1 MRIVLVILLMLSMG
15 FTKLII
21 VSNHIDTADTFETN
35 TIVNMG
41 LSGESL
47 YIYYTEDEVV
57 KHTQIRFEDFDMA
70 FEEFK
75 YIMKEMR

>member
-1 MRIVLVILLMLSMG
+1 MLVSTS
-15 FTKLII
+15 FSKLIT
-21 VSNHIDTADTFETN
+21 VSNHVDTADTFDTN

-41 LSGESL
+41 VSGESL
-47 YIYYTEDEVV
+47 YIYYTEDEAV
-57 KHTQIRFEDFDMA
+57 KHTQIRFEDFDTA

>member
-1 MRIVLVILLMLSMG
+1 MLSMG

-47 YIYYTEDEVV
+47 YIYYTEDEAV
-57 KHTQIRFEDFDMA
+57 KHTQIRFEDFDTA